1 MINILTILLVY
12 GLGVLALYLNSKND
26 ILKKEN
32 KYLRDRIK
40 RDTEWFEVDKKIS
53 CDLAR
58 VDERLKIS
66 SEEFR
71 KQFYKKCDEIDK
83 SLEVLKNE
91 EGQNIT
97 R

>member
-1 MINILTILLVY
+1 MINLIAILIIY
-12 GLGVLALYLNSKND
+12 GLWISTLYLNSKND

-32 KYLRDRIK
+32 ERLRDRIK

-58 VDERLKIS
+58 VNERLKIS